1 MGLKIFDQYTYL
13 HFASGIIAYFFGLP
27 VVWWFIAHT
36 IFELSENSSIGLY
49 IINNY
54 LKFWP
59 GGKPHPDGFIN
70 MIGDTIGTLLGW
82 LSAYGVDKIGN
93 YYNLYQLHIK

>member
-1 MGLKIFDQYTYL
+1 MGLKILDQYTYL

-36 IFELSENSSIGLY
+36 IFEITENTHAGIN

-54 LKFWP
+54 FKFWP
-59 GGKPHPDGFIN
+59 GGKPHPDSFIN
-70 MIGDTIGTLLGW
+70 MLGDTIGTLIGW

-93 YYNLYQLHIK
+93 YYNLYELHIK